1 METNSPQNQA
11 SSVPMQI
18 TDDVLNALNV
28 DSHELSKEAEEAL
41 KQTAMR
47 TIIYQISTNYREELE
62 NLLGKDNLDEN
73 GQPIALREDTIP
85 KELYEFVCKNIISII
100 PDIEIEI
107 IEESEQ
113 TTEVSDEAEGELDS
127 NDSQNSFEED

>member
-85 KELYEFVCKNIISII
+85 KELYEFICKNIISII

>member
-85 KELYEFVCKNIISII
+85 KELY
-100 PDIEIEI
+100 DI
-107 IEESEQ
+107 
-113 TTEVSDEAEGELDS
+113 
-127 NDSQNSFEED
+127 

>member
-28 DSHELSKEAEEAL
+28 DSHELSKESEEAL

-85 KELYEFVCKNIISII
+85 KELYEFICKNIISII

>member
-18 TDDVLNALNV
+18 TDDVLNELNF

-85 KELYEFVCKNIISII
+85 KELYEFICKNIISII